1 MNWTD
6 IAAIVFASVTAN
18 HLGLIK
24 AVIAVF
30 FKKRQKLPIVSCP
43 RCLTFWGVTAYGLA
57 CFLTGNAAGPSG
69 DGAIA
74 TLPSV
79 LPRLLAISL
88 LCSYIAI
95 WLELIEG
102 LIDKLYDHIYEQI
115 YPTADTAADDAP
127 GA

>member
-1 MNWTD
+1 MPEGCHAIDPIEFTVTAEHTASWTD
-6 IAAIVFASVTAN
+6 
-18 HLGLIK
+18 K
-24 AVIAVF
+24 AERENI
-30 FKKRQKLPIVSCP
+30 
-43 RCLTFWGVTAYGLA
+43 LTS
-57 CFLTGNAAGPSG
+57 LTGNAAGPSG